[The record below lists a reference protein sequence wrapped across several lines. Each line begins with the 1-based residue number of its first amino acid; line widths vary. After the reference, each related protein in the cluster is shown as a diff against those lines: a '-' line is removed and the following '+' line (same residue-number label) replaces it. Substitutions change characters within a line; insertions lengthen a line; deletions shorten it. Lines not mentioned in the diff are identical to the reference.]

1 MINSF
6 YKKRSMKL
14 MVKNGKEHPK
24 CALSERRTDDI
35 IRNLEWQFLRSFLKK
50 IFEEN
55 SEMV

>member
-24 CALSERRTDDI
+24 EERSRKGGQTI
-35 IRNLEWQFLRSFLKK
+35 LLGIWNG
-50 IFEEN
+50 N
-55 SEMV
+55 S